1 MPGPEPMPRPAPQ
14 SHDTP
19 NVMETNRNPSKPAA
33 ITLLIAALLL
43 VVLPEAVAACPVCF
57 DSSDENRMAF
67 LATTAFLSLL
77 PLGMVAGAG
86 LYIRRR
92 SQERDDDRF
101 DPDRPEP

>member
-1 MPGPEPMPRPAPQ
+1 
-14 SHDTP
+14 
-19 NVMETNRNPSKPAA
+19 METTRNRSKPAA
-33 ITLLIAALLL
+33 LALLVAAFLL
-43 VVLPEAVAACPVCF
+43 VAFPEAVAACPVCF

-86 LYIRRR
+86 LYIRKR
-92 SQERDDDRF
+92 SQERDDDPF